1 MTNPGDERI
10 FERIQ
15 KTGVQKL
22 ATHNSQLTTYSGDPM
37 FTNIHIKKHER
48 GLLFRRGDFVRLL
61 RPGTYRFWDL
71 LGRTKVAVVSTLE
84 TNFKHPL
91 LDVLLLEPSVQDELL
106 VLDLADGE
114 RAIVWKDER
123 LAYVLGTGR
132 HALWLASGKLR
143 VERFDISQFR
153 FEHPKLSLILQNGEA
168 LKFLEGV
175 MVDANQEVLLYR
187 DGVLIG
193 RLSEGLH
200 VFWKGTG
207 KVAWKTIDRRE
218 QVIDVAGQEILT
230 SDKVTLRVNLL
241 VTYQVID
248 PVRAVTAVSD
258 AAQTLYREA
267 QLVLRKAIGTKP
279 LDALLADKEA
289 IGAQVREALVERAA
303 EMGLCIRS
311 IGLRDIILPGDMKT
325 LLNQVIGAQKEAE
338 ANLIR
343 RREETASVRSQA
355 NTAKLLAD
363 NPQLAR
369 LKELEVLQTIL
380 AGAKTT
386 FVFGAQGDIV
396 QQVRG

>member
-1 MTNPGDERI
+1 
-10 FERIQ
+10 
-15 KTGVQKL
+15 
-22 ATHNSQLTTYSGDPM
+22 M

-71 LGRTKVAVVSTLE
+71 LSRTKVAVVSTLE

-123 LAYVLGTGR
+123 LAYVLGPGR

-289 IGAQVREALVERAA
+289 IGAQVREALTERAA

-396 QQVRG
+396 QQVRGLVAQEQSA